1 MTDLRR
7 IRLTSLLAGA
17 LAALTMGPVSAPRAL
32 ADGPD
37 LAVGAKEYPDAN
49 AIVLRWD
56 QEWTLAPDG
65 SVHRREHQWVK
76 LLNRRPIGR
85 YADRTIDFRAGE
97 DTVIIHVAQTHL
109 PDGQIMPVP
118 DYSYNL
124 GATEA
129 VAGWPAFADWQQRI
143 ISFSG
148 VMPDATLELDYEVVT
163 QPGVLPCVSAEIRLD
178 GPDPIH
184 ERTVRVTTPK
194 DVKLASTLTHAKAE
208 PQPNAAAGGAASTA
222 WHFSRIPAAS
232 AEALTPDWRT
242 SSPRLCFSTQP
253 DAYAWTTGWTAPVT
267 SAAEPDEAIAAFAR
281 EKTQDALDV
290 RGRAEALVKAL
301 AERFNYLDNPAA
313 WRSRSCRPA
322 GAVFAAN
329 YGNPLEA
336 AAVTLAALR
345 ALDISAAPVVAVEA
359 HAGMPEV
366 PNDDAFSAV
375 LLQVEAGDGPF
386 WLHPHDGIVT
396 SPGPW
401 GPRLVL
407 NPREGKLAQSAI
419 AQRGASAGSGID
431 LSVQLAIA
439 DDGSATG
446 KLTMTL
452 SGAFAAPES
461 LKTRESQKKLIGAV
475 VKRALG
481 DFQVKDFTVTTL
493 SSDGFAATADISA
506 DSLSAIQDGR
516 LVQLGEGPVFLK
528 DVALPLAVGE
538 RNAPI
543 ELAGPIDERTRIAI
557 TWPKEWK
564 ARLMPQALDR
574 LAGDWGALAQ
584 RVEPNESGL
593 TVEREARLA
602 AELSPADFA
611 TLRDAL
617 NRLRADGFRTIVA
630 GR

>member
-1 MTDLRR
+1 MIELRR
-7 IRLTSLLAGA
+7 IRRTALLANVLASLTIA
-17 LAALTMGPVSAPRAL
+17 LVGEYPAL

-37 LAVGAKEYPDAN
+37 LTVGAKEYPDAN
-49 AIVLRWD
+49 AVILRWD

-65 SVHRREHQWVK
+65 TVHRRDHQWVK

-97 DTVIIHVAQTHL
+97 DTVIIHRAQTHL
-109 PDGQIMPVP
+109 PDGQVMPVP

-129 VAGWPAFADWQQRI
+129 VAGWPAYADWQQRI

-148 VMPDATLELDYEVVT
+148 VMPEATLELDYEVVT
-163 QPGVLPCVSAEIRLD
+163 QSGVLPCMSAEVRLD

-184 ERTVRVTTPK
+184 ERSVRVTTPK
-194 DVKLASTLTHAKAE
+194 NVNLASAVTDAKGAPRQE
-208 PQPNAAAGGAASTA
+208 AAAGGATA
-222 WHFSRIPAAS
+222 TVWRFSRIPAAS

-242 SSPRLCFSTQP
+242 SSPKLCFSTQP
-253 DAYAWTTGWTAPVT
+253 DALAWTAGWTGPVT
-267 SAAEPDEAIAAFAR
+267 SAAEPDGPISEFAR
-281 EKTQDALDV
+281 EKTKEALDA

-313 WRSRSCRPA
+313 WRSRSCRSA
-322 GAVFAAN
+322 SEVFASD

-345 ALDISAAPVVAVEA
+345 ALEIAAAPAVAVEA
-359 HAGMPEV
+359 DAGLPEV
-366 PNDDAFSAV
+366 PADDAFSAV
-375 LLQVEAGDGPF
+375 LLRVESADGPF
-386 WLHPHDGIVT
+386 WLHPHDGVVAD
-396 SPGPW
+396 PGPW
-401 GPRLVL
+401 GPRMVL
-407 NPREGKLAQSAI
+407 DPRDGKLVQTAL
-419 AQRGASAGSGID
+419 AQRGANAGSGID
-431 LSVQLAIA
+431 LSVQLTLA

-446 KLTMTL
+446 KLSLTL
-452 SGAFAAPES
+452 SGIFAAPDN
-461 LKTRESQKKLIGAV
+461 LKSQESQKKLIGAV
-475 VKRALG
+475 VKRAVG
-481 DFQVKDFTVTTL
+481 DVKVTDFAVTKL
-493 SSDGFAATADISA
+493 SSEGFAATADIAA

-528 DVALPLAVGE
+528 DVALPLAVSE
-538 RNAPI
+538 RNAPV
-543 ELAGPIDERTRIAI
+543 ELVGPIDEHTRIAI

-564 ARLMPQALDR
+564 ARLMPQALAR
-574 LAGDWGALAQ
+574 LTGGWGALGQ
-584 RVEPNESGL
+584 TVEASESGL
-593 TVEREARLA
+593 TVVREAQIA
-602 AELSPADFA
+602 AELSPADFT